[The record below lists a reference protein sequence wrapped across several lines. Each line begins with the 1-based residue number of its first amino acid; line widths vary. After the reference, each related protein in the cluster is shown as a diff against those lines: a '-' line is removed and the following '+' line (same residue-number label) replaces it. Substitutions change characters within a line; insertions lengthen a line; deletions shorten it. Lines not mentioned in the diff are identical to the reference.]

1 MSKKT
6 KIILITIILA
16 VLAVLGVI
24 VWNNQKDDK
33 KEQLSKN
40 INFSRVEYVNVEDII
55 FYEMGKNIS
64 KEEYSLKYC
73 M

>member
-64 KEEYSLKYC
+64 KEEYILKYC